1 MNRIKVEVNDIPDH
15 DDIKL
20 VKIGGEL
27 DTVSV
32 YNVKTTIESYI
43 LKGVF
48 NFIFDLGELKFID
61 SSGNFAFVS
70 LYMKAKK
77 LGRGKGGISLFNV
90 NPNIKEIFEMIGISK
105 LINIYDSY
113 EEAMLSFKKQ

>member
-1 MNRIKVEVNDIPDH
+1 MSRVKIEVNDIPNH

-20 VKIGGEL
+20 VKIAGEL

-32 YNVKTTIESYI
+32 YTVKTTIESCI
-43 LKGVF
+43 LKGVV

-61 SSGNFAFVS
+61 SSGNFALVS

-77 LGRGKGGISLFNV
+77 LGRGRGGISLFNV
-90 NPNIKEIFEMIGISK
+90 NTNIKEIFEMIGISK
-105 LINIYDSY
+105 LITIYDSY
-113 EEAMLSFKKQ
+113 EEALLSFKK

>member
-1 MNRIKVEVNDIPDH
+1 MSRIKVEVSDIPDH
-15 DDIKL
+15 EDIKL
-20 VKIGGEL
+20 VRIGGEL

-43 LKGVF
+43 LKGVV
-48 NFIFDLGELKFID
+48 NFIFDLEDLKFID

-90 NPNIKEIFEMIGISK
+90 NPNIKEIFDMIGISK
-105 LINIYDSY
+105 LISIYNSY
-113 EEAMLSFKKQ
+113 EEALLSFKK

>member
-1 MNRIKVEVNDIPDH
+1 MNRIKIEVNDIPGH
-15 DDIKL
+15 DDTKL
-20 VKIGGEL
+20 VKINGEL

-43 LKGVF
+43 LKGIV

-77 LGRGKGGISLFNV
+77 LGKGRGGITLFNV
-90 NPNIKEIFEMIGISK
+90 NGNIKEIFDMIGISK

-113 EEAMLSFKKQ
+113 EEALLSFKK